1 MFTELVAPVVMLQ
14 GFMVMAMFTRFVVVM
29 LKRFMVG
36 MMPTKFMMVMMLKG
50 FMMVMALKGPLMVMV
65 PVRKLALAARSM
77 VVVLIVNHKAQRFLL
92 ADALTDDQDLINGG
106 AFADSL
112 ATRGLPEH
120 MRSVLG
126 RQIALREHIVGN
138 VRDLLEAL
146 LQAGKLD
153 ALSNNFGRRIVDVN
167 ITEPQARW
175 RILDDKQQRVI
186 GTFADTFIEKKR
198 DSRASL
204 DWNSIPL
211 LPPDDGTV
219 PSFNEALAEHMIEDV
234 FQISELVI
242 WVLELDELGSGR
254 DVKLRSKAVRDPKLG
269 GHDDRV

>member
-77 VVVLIVNHKAQRFLL
+77 VVVLVVNHKAQRFLL

-112 ATRGLPEH
+112 ATGGLPEH

-126 RQIALREHIVGN
+126 R
-138 VRDLLEAL
+138 
-146 LQAGKLD
+146 
-153 ALSNNFGRRIVDVN
+153 
-167 ITEPQARW
+167 
-175 RILDDKQQRVI
+175 
-186 GTFADTFIEKKR
+186 
-198 DSRASL
+198 
-204 DWNSIPL
+204 
-211 LPPDDGTV
+211 
-219 PSFNEALAEHMIEDV
+219 
-234 FQISELVI
+234 
-242 WVLELDELGSGR
+242 
-254 DVKLRSKAVRDPKLG
+254 
-269 GHDDRV
+269 